1 MANMIR
7 SEKMNM
13 VKKIALLCMLIVC
26 CITLFGCNTMNGAG
40 KDIEQ
45 GGKEIQKASE

>member
-1 MANMIR
+1 MIR

-13 VKKIALLCMLIVC
+13 VKKLALLCILLVC

-45 GGKEIQKASE
+45 GGKAIQKASE

>member
-1 MANMIR
+1 MIR

-13 VKKIALLCMLIVC
+13 AKKNALLCMLIVC
-26 CITLFGCNTMNGAG
+26 CITLFGCNTMHGAG

-45 GGKEIQKASE
+45 GGKAIQKAAE